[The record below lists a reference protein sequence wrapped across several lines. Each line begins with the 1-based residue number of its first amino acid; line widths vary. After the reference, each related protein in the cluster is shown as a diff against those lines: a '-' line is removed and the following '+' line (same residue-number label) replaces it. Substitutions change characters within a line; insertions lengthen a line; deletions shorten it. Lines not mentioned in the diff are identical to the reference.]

1 MPILVSDTSVLID
14 LGRAELLQASFRL
27 DAQFVVPDL
36 LYEREL
42 RDFNGPELM
51 QLGLRV
57 EALAENEVG
66 QAQAYRRANPRLA
79 LPDTFAL
86 ALAKSRNWLLLT
98 GDAQL
103 RSAAEVERVECH
115 GVLWMLDAIHAE
127 RVVGPEEVLAALERL
142 AQHHRVRLPRDEI
155 NSRIEVIRLSRRG
168 RDQRQ

>member
-14 LGRAELLQASFRL
+14 LERGDLLRASFRL
-27 DAQFVVPDL
+27 KAEFVVPDL

-42 RDFNGPELM
+42 RESGGAELL

-57 EALAENEVG
+57 ETLAEGEVES
-66 QAQAYRRANPRLA
+66 AQAYRRTNPRLA

-103 RSAAEVERVECH
+103 RSAAEEERVECH
-115 GVLWMLDAIHAE
+115 GVLWVLDAIHAE
-127 RVVGPEEVLAALERL
+127 RVVGTDVLLAGLERL
-142 AQHHRVRLPRDEI
+142 AQHPRVRLPRAQISARVAALRET
-155 NSRIEVIRLSRRG
+155 LGGRG
-168 RDQRQ
+168 TES